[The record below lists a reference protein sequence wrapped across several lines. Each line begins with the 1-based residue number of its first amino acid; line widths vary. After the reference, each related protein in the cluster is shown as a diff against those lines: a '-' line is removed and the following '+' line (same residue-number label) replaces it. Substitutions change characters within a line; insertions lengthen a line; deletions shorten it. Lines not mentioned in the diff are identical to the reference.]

1 MPKPLLNLGDIG
13 IMGESVRCRCGPQRM
28 HTEAVDLGA
37 DARFQAAYL
46 LGAQFAN
53 GYQKLTTFSEE
64 SRPSLGE
71 SDWMTLIGVLTI
83 NSKAFGGNLF
93 MLSLGK
99 TKEPTTLLLAALKF
113 AAHKHSR
120 QRRKDL
126 EATPYINHPIEVA
139 EVLGRIGGITDLP
152 TLQAAILHDTIEDTE
167 TSPQELE
174 DYFGHEVR
182 LLVQEVTDDKSLPKQ
197 ERKRLQVEHAPNL
210 STPAKLIKLGDKICN
225 VSEITPTEPA
235 EWPLRAN
242 WNIWIGP
249 RKLYQAAEAVI

>member
-1 MPKPLLNLGDIG
+1 MPALAELD
-13 IMGESVRCRCGPQRM
+13 S
-28 HTEAVDLGA
+28 ADLDRRA
-37 DARFQAAYL
+37 KNRF
-46 LGAQFAN
+46 
-53 GYQKLTTFSEE
+53 
-64 SRPSLGE
+64 
-71 SDWMTLIGVLTI
+71 
-83 NSKAFGGNLF
+83 KALEGNLF

-126 EATPYINHPIEVA
+126 EATPYITHLIDVA
-139 EVLGRIGGITDLP
+139 EVLSRIGGITDLP

-174 DYFGHEVR
+174 DYFGQEVR

-197 ERKRLQVEHAPNL
+197 ERKRLQVEHAATL
-210 STPAKLIKLGDKICN
+210 STRAKLIKLGDKICN

-235 EWPLRAN
+235 EWPLQ
-242 WNIWIGP
+242 
-249 RKLYQAAEAVI
+249 RKLEYFDWAEKVVAGCRGSNLDLEQHFDAVLRKSRETLV

>member
-1 MPKPLLNLGDIG
+1 
-13 IMGESVRCRCGPQRM
+13 
-28 HTEAVDLGA
+28 
-37 DARFQAAYL
+37 
-46 LGAQFAN
+46 
-53 GYQKLTTFSEE
+53 
-64 SRPSLGE
+64 
-71 SDWMTLIGVLTI
+71 
-83 NSKAFGGNLF
+83 

-120 QRRKDL
+120 QRRKDS
-126 EATPYINHPIEVA
+126 EATPYINHLIEVA
-139 EVLGRIGGITDLP
+139 EVLSRIGGVTDLP

-174 DYFGHEVR
+174 NYFGKEVC

-225 VSEITPTEPA
+225 VSEITPTKPA
-235 EWPLRAN
+235 EWLLQ
-242 WNIWIGP
+242 
-249 RKLYQAAEAVI
+249 RKLEYLDWAEKVVSGCRGSNLDLEQHFDAVLKKSRESLV